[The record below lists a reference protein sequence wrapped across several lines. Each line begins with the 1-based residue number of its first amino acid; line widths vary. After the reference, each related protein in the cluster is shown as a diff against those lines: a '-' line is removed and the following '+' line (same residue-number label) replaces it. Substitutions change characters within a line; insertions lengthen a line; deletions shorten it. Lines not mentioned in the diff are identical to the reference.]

1 MNSDAQWLWSQWL
14 NALPPDKVTSVVEW
28 ATANV
33 RLIGSARSEAFDPS
47 IGPWECEP
55 LERCNDGTRRCTV
68 IKPTQSGGSVIG
80 EIILLFWLAT
90 WSSGDVAYFWQN
102 DQSADGRWSKR
113 FEKIMLACKALMAR
127 TSADRFKWMK
137 GLVIFP
143 HANFEMKGVRTD
155 RAVASDAFRGIV
167 NEELHDVEGGW
178 ESGKLAQVY
187 GRQTAYWNSKCF
199 NISNAGFVNSDLHKA
214 FLAGTQQHWE
224 VLCPH
229 CGQYHEMRCEWKE
242 EEKHLGGLRYNADG
256 CRLGDY
262 VYDYAKLAPTIFYQ
276 MPCGHC
282 IADDITER
290 RALSQSG
297 RYSEPRNKGA
307 QLTERSYI
315 YQAVSCD
322 FVPWIEIIK
331 RKHAA
336 LKAMAIGDY
345 KPWFDYLREVECK
358 FVDIGKDR
366 PAPQR
371 GTIVTSERK
380 KNREGMANRVDR
392 FAGLDWQKGKLSE
405 GQTSHWWLLIQDWD
419 ANGNSLVVWE
429 GRCDTEGEVAA
440 VLKQHEVKPCCVV
453 VDTSWNATYVYNVCL
468 KYGYNAVKVDE
479 KPGWPW
485 EDGSFRF
492 YSEPRPLFMVASAP
506 PSRND
511 NVDEPQF
518 WHVSKYTGMERLI
531 FIRQSPKVKY
541 EIPVD
546 VSPEFLQHFDSW
558 SLELIRQKDGQ
569 PKMKWRQMRDDD
581 HLFQCGVYIISMIDL
596 LGAFTGLGEFTPPVV
611 KPELEPA

>member
-1 MNSDAQWLWSQWL
+1 
-14 NALPPDKVTSVVEW
+14 
-28 ATANV
+28 
-33 RLIGSARSEAFDPS
+33 
-47 IGPWECEP
+47 
-55 LERCNDGTRRCTV
+55 
-68 IKPTQSGGSVIG
+68 
-80 EIILLFWLAT
+80 
-90 WSSGDVAYFWQN
+90 
-102 DQSADGRWSKR
+102 
-113 FEKIMLACKALMAR
+113 
-127 TSADRFKWMK
+127 
-137 GLVIFP
+137 
-143 HANFEMKGVRTD
+143 
-155 RAVASDAFRGIV
+155 
-167 NEELHDVEGGW
+167 
-178 ESGKLAQVY
+178 
-187 GRQTAYWNSKCF
+187 
-199 NISNAGFVNSDLHKA
+199 
-214 FLAGTQQHWE
+214 HWE

-276 MPCGHC
+276 MPCGRC

-392 FAGLDWQKGKLSE
+392 FAAGADD
-405 GQTSHWWLLIQDWD
+405 LL
-419 ANGNSLVVWE
+419 
-429 GRCDTEGEVAA
+429 R
-440 VLKQHEVKPCCVV
+440 
-453 VDTSWNATYVYNVCL
+453 
-468 KYGYNAVKVDE
+468 
-479 KPGWPW
+479 
-485 EDGSFRF
+485 
-492 YSEPRPLFMVASAP
+492 SAP
-506 PSRND
+506 
-511 NVDEPQF
+511 
-518 WHVSKYTGMERLI
+518 
-531 FIRQSPKVKY
+531 
-541 EIPVD
+541 
-546 VSPEFLQHFDSW
+546 QHA
-558 SLELIRQKDGQ
+558 
-569 PKMKWRQMRDDD
+569 DDRP
-581 HLFQCGVYIISMIDL
+581 GNRGRPRRI
-596 LGAFTGLGEFTPPVV
+596 
-611 KPELEPA
+611 